1 MQHFTNSVETLKSS
15 WENLLQ
21 ALRVEPGLGQ
31 EVFFELVTAY
41 SSADRFYHNLEH
53 ICQVLETS
61 EQMHSLSMNLP
72 LIQFAA
78 WFHDVIYD
86 PKSKNNEEKS
96 AEYAEA
102 ALNSLKIPKTKIET
116 VTNLILSTKT
126 HQALP
131 TDIDSQILVDAD
143 LAILGSSES
152 EYRAYAQA
160 IRQEYS
166 WIPDT
171 DYRVGRKQ
179 VLQIFLQRE
188 KIYLTH
194 QLFTTLEDKARQ
206 NLQAEV
212 AALSKEA

>member
-1 MQHFTNSVETLKSS
+1 MKHFTNSVETLKSR

-21 ALRVEPGLGQ
+21 VLRVEPGLGQ

-41 SSADRFYHNLEH
+41 SSADRSYHNLEH
-53 ICQVLETS
+53 IYHVLETI
-61 EQMHSLSMNLP
+61 EQMHSLSLNFP
-72 LIQFAA
+72 LIQLAA

-86 PKSKNNEEKS
+86 PKTKNNEEKS
-96 AEYAEA
+96 AEYAQV

-131 TDIDSQILVDAD
+131 TDIESQILVDAD

-152 EYRAYAQA
+152 EYRSYAQA

-166 WIPDT
+166 WIPDA

-179 VLQIFLQRE
+179 VLQRFLQRE

-194 QLFTTLEDKARQ
+194 QLFTALEEKARQ

>member
-1 MQHFTNSVETLKSS
+1 M
-15 WENLLQ
+15 LQ
-21 ALRVEPGLGQ
+21 VLRVEPGLGQ

-53 ICQVLETS
+53 IYHVLETI
-61 EQMHSLSMNLP
+61 EQMHSLSLNFP
-72 LIQFAA
+72 LIQLAA

-86 PKSKNNEEKS
+86 PKTKNNEEKS

-131 TDIDSQILVDAD
+131 TDIESQILVDAD

-152 EYRAYAQA
+152 EYRSYAQA

-166 WIPDT
+166 WIPDA

-179 VLQIFLQRE
+179 VLQRFLQRE
-188 KIYLTH
+188 KIYFTH
-194 QLFTTLEDKARQ
+194 QLFTALEDKARQ

>member
-1 MQHFTNSVETLKSS
+1 MKHFTNSVETLKSR

-41 SSADRFYHNLEH
+41 SSANRFYHNLEH
-53 ICQVLETS
+53 IRQVLETI
-61 EQMHSLSMNLP
+61 EQMHSLSMNFK
-72 LIQFAA
+72 LIQLAA

-96 AEYAEA
+96 VEYAEA

-116 VTNLILSTKT
+116 VTKLILSTKT

-152 EYRAYAQA
+152 EYQVYAQA

-166 WIPDT
+166 WIPDP

-179 VLQIFLQRE
+179 VLQRFLQRE
-188 KIYLTH
+188 KIYLTYE
-194 QLFTTLEDKARQ
+194 LFTTLEEKARQ

-212 AALSKEA
+212 AALSKKA

>member
-1 MQHFTNSVETLKSS
+1 MKHFTNSVETLKSR

-21 ALRVEPGLGQ
+21 VLRVEPGLGQ

-53 ICQVLETS
+53 IYHVLETI
-61 EQMHSLSMNLP
+61 EQMHSLSLNFP
-72 LIQFAA
+72 LIQLAA

-86 PKSKNNEEKS
+86 PKTKNNEEKS
-96 AEYAEA
+96 AEYAQV

-131 TDIDSQILVDAD
+131 TDIESQILVDAD

-152 EYRAYAQA
+152 EYRSYAQA

-166 WIPDT
+166 WIPDA

-179 VLQIFLQRE
+179 VLQRFLQRE

-194 QLFTTLEDKARQ
+194 QLFTALEEKARQ

>member
-1 MQHFTNSVETLKSS
+1 MKHFTNSVETLKSR

-21 ALRVEPGLGQ
+21 VLRVEPGLGQ

-53 ICQVLETS
+53 IYHVLETI
-61 EQMHSLSMNLP
+61 EQMHSLSLNFP
-72 LIQFAA
+72 LIQLAA

-86 PKSKNNEEKS
+86 PKTKNNEEKS
-96 AEYAEA
+96 AEYAQV

-131 TDIDSQILVDAD
+131 TDIESQILVDAD

-152 EYRAYAQA
+152 EYRSYAQA

-166 WIPDT
+166 WIPDA

-179 VLQIFLQRE
+179 VLQRFLQRE
-188 KIYLTH
+188 KIYFTH
-194 QLFTTLEDKARQ
+194 QLFTALEDKARQ

-212 AALSKEA
+212 AALSKKA